1 MRPGS
6 GYWVR
11 IVVAALIAST
21 LAACATSPPRRGETQ
36 AILDIRADY
45 LRTHPEGPFNLEI
58 ARSEVA
64 LGMGYYDVL
73 AAWGM
78 PDARLSDNE
87 RGEERWTYVIK
98 SDNEVDGVRYD
109 FLFVKQVVVEW
120 ESSLDVASG
129 FSPAH
134 SDGRGVSM
142 RVPPTP
148 ATTLGEGARK
158 GGVRSTMR

>member
-11 IVVAALIAST
+11 IVVAALAAST
-21 LAACATSPPRRGETQ
+21 LAACATSPPRRDETP
-36 AILDIRADY
+36 AILEIRADY
-45 LRTHPEGPFNLEI
+45 LRAHPQGPFNGEI
-58 ARSEVA
+58 ARSEIA
-64 LGMGYYDVL
+64 LGMGFYDVL

-78 PDARLSDNE
+78 PDARVSDHE
-87 RGEERWTYVIK
+87 RGEERWTYVLK
-98 SDNEVDGVRYD
+98 NGNEVDELRFD
-109 FLFVKQVVVEW
+109 FLFVKHVVVDW
-120 ESSLDVASG
+120 ESSRDVASG

-134 SDGRGVSM
+134 SDARGVSL

-158 GGVRSTMR
+158 GVAGSMIR